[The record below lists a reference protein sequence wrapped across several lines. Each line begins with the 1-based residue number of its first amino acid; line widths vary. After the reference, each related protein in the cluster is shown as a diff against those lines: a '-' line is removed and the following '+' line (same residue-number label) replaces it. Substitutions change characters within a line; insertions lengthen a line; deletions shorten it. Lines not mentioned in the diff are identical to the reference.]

1 MSALNRWLRGT
12 RPYGTQKQSETPGV
26 MAGQSS
32 NHKFMRASHQFIK
45 SSNTHFD
52 FGYCAGG
59 NYRSQSKNTCK
70 SDSLWT
76 AGNECIDPS
85 CCHKT
90 TLENVMNEIG
100 LWTEGLFYN
109 LVSGDR

>member
-1 MSALNRWLRGT
+1 MSGLHRWLRGT

-76 AGNECIDPS
+76 AGNECIDSDPIILPQN
-85 CCHKT
+85 HIAKRY
-90 TLENVMNEIG
+90 E
-100 LWTEGLFYN
+100 
-109 LVSGDR
+109 